1 MSKKT
6 LFLVIYSLC
15 LVFAVW
21 TLQRIT
27 QSKQNLGNREVT
39 ANVDVA
45 LLNESD
51 SRQTMSNVQAQVKNG
66 VVNLNG
72 TTVTKEEKNAIEKK
86 VSTSAGVEQVINNIK
101 ITESEPIEP

>member
-1 MSKKT
+1 MSKKI
-6 LFLVIYSLC
+6 LFLVIFSLC

-21 TLQRIT
+21 ALRGVT
-27 QSKQNLGNREVT
+27 QGKQNLGNREVT
-39 ANVDVA
+39 ANVNVA

-51 SRQTMSNVQAQVKNG
+51 LRQTMSNVQAQVRNG

-72 TTVTKEEKNAIEKK
+72 TTVTKEEKKAIEKK

-101 ITESEPIEP
+101 ITGSEPIEP

>member
-1 MSKKT
+1 MSKKI
-6 LFLVIYSLC
+6 LFLVICSLC

-21 TLQRIT
+21 ALRGIT
-27 QSKQNLGNREVT
+27 QGKQSLGNREVT
-39 ANVDVA
+39 ANVNVA

-72 TTVTKEEKNAIEKK
+72 TTVTKEEKKAIEKK

-101 ITESEPIEP
+101 ITGSEPIEP